1 MMMSSL
7 RSWRHL
13 LAIGALTF
21 SAVACSA
28 SGGNDTAG
36 SVVTTVVP
44 GPATTDP
51 GDPVPTTDA
60 DPGPTEVTIADL
72 ESILPTAREVGS
84 TFEIDE
90 EEDDSGS
97 DTGDDENQAALE
109 AACPGVRDLV
119 EADDSDSESAT
130 ISLQDGD
137 NRIFEISLDP
147 EPDPIFLPD
156 AIDDFVEAVNDCDT
170 VVYTDDDGWDFTID
184 LRASRSDDLG
194 DVGVT
199 LNMDLTLDREELESP
214 LQIGYLIRSFVV
226 DTVSVTVSTSDGL
239 DDVTYETIPRDESL
253 VDEFST
259 EMEARVTDLLAG

>member
-1 MMMSSL
+1 MTTSSL

-13 LAIGALTF
+13 FAIGALTF
-21 SAVACSA
+21 TAVGCSA

-36 SVVTTVVP
+36 AVVTTVAP

-97 DTGDDENQAALE
+97 DTGDDKNQAALD
-109 AACPGVRDLV
+109 AACPGVSDLV
-119 EADDSDSESAT
+119 EDDGGESESAK
-130 ISLQDGD
+130 ISLQDAD
-137 NRIFEISLDP
+137 NRVFEISLDP
-147 EPDPIFLPD
+147 EPDPIFQPD

-170 VVYTDDDGWDFTID
+170 VTYTDDGWDFTID
-184 LRASRSDDLG
+184 LEASRSDDLG
-194 DVGVT
+194 DAGIT
-199 LNMDLTLDREELESP
+199 LVMDLTLDREELDSP
-214 LQIGYLIRSFVV
+214 LQIGYLIRSFLI

-253 VDEFST
+253 VDEFSA
-259 EMEARVTDLLAG
+259 EMATRVTDLLAG